1 MTSDWSQQSRYL
13 QDVLAR
19 SECVVS
25 REQVE
30 RALDRMALAIEQDYA
45 GRVPVLLG
53 VMVGGIIP
61 LAALA
66 QRLQMPLQMDYL
78 HATRYRGGTR
88 GGKLHW
94 LVRPRLPLE
103 GRDVIVVDDILD
115 EGITLG
121 SVLEE
126 LKGQGVRSLRV
137 AVLARKRHGRRVAP
151 VIADYLGVEVPDRYV
166 YGCGMD
172 YQEFFRQLP
181 AIYAL
186 PEEE

>member
-1 MTSDWSQQSRYL
+1 MNLDWSAQSRRL
-13 QDVLAR
+13 QELLAR

-25 REQVE
+25 REQVDL
-30 RALDRMALAIEQDYA
+30 ALDRMALDIETEYA

-53 VMVGGIIP
+53 VMVGGIMP

-66 QRLQMPLQMDYL
+66 QRLRIPLQMDYL
-78 HATRYRGGTR
+78 HATRYCGGTR
-88 GGKLHW
+88 GGELHW

-103 GRDVIVVDDILD
+103 GRDVIVIDDILD
-115 EGITLG
+115 EGITLA
-121 SVLEE
+121 SVLREI
-126 LKGQGVRSLRV
+126 KGQGVSSLRV
-137 AVLARKRHGRRVAP
+137 AVLARKLHGRSLAP
-151 VIADYLGVEVPDRYV
+151 VTVDYLGVDVPDRYV
-166 YGCGMD
+166 FGCGMD